1 MPSRAV
7 VIGAGLGGMLAAAAL
22 STAVDEVI
30 VLERDELPAGP
41 EHRRGLP
48 QGRHA
53 HLLMAG
59 GLAAMDDL
67 LPGMDI
73 RRRLLDKGAHEV
85 SFSSGM
91 LARTPEGWLRRWR
104 HEGPRMIS
112 CSRAL
117 VDWVVRDAVLG
128 LGGEEVGRA
137 RVEIRRAQAVEL
149 LGDAGRVR
157 GVRVSTAVRGR
168 GLDAEGDDTGRSAER
183 DVERDIERDIERAAG
198 RDVENDG
205 EREREV
211 GGLNDVLNDVD
222 LDADLVVD
230 ASGRGSRILKWLA
243 ALGISEVRKKTVD
256 AGLVNATRI
265 YRTPAGAEGFP
276 LTIVQADPYAGRP
289 GRSGMVMPIEG
300 DRWMVS
306 LAGSRGG
313 EPPADP
319 DAFLRSAL
327 ELPDPIVG
335 RLISGAE
342 PLTDIHVGRGTAN
355 VRHYLEKVRDWPE
368 GLVVLGDALATF
380 NPAYGQGMSVAA
392 LGVQS
397 FARELARGGP
407 AAPGLSRR
415 VQRAVA
421 RSVDAAWAVAVGQD
435 VWFPGTRGAQP
446 GTADRLVAAYSRR
459 LTRSATGS
467 YHAASALWDLSSLTT
482 GPARVLRPR
491 TLLAT
496 LNGPLLP
503 TPTEPPLTESE
514 RKILRSL
521 DRTGRDG

>member
-7 VIGAGLGGMLAAAAL
+7 VIGAGLAGMLAAAAL

-30 VLERDELPAGP
+30 VLERDDLPTGP

-59 GLAAMDDL
+59 GLTAMDDL

-73 RRRLLDKGAHEV
+73 RLRLLAKGAHEI

-104 HEGPRMIS
+104 PEGPRMIS

-117 VDWVVRDAVLG
+117 VDWAVRDAVLG

-137 RVEIRRAQAVEL
+137 RVEVRRARAVEL

-157 GVRVSTAVRGR
+157 GVRVSTAARGR
-168 GLDAEGDDTGRSAER
+168 EVDAEPGIEGDALHDHDHDHDHDSDA
-183 DVERDIERDIERAAG
+183 
-198 RDVENDG
+198 
-205 EREREV
+205 
-211 GGLNDVLNDVD
+211 D

-230 ASGRGSRILKWLA
+230 ASGRGSRILKWLT
-243 ALGISEVRKKTVD
+243 ALGNSEVREKTVD

-276 LTIVQADPYAGRP
+276 LTVVHADPYSGRP
-289 GRSGMVMPIEG
+289 GRSGMMMPIEG

-313 EPPADP
+313 EPSADP
-319 DAFLRSAL
+319 DEFLRHAL
-327 ELPDPIVG
+327 ELPDPVVG

-355 VRHYLEKVRDWPE
+355 VRHYVEKARDWPD

-380 NPAYGQGMSVAA
+380 NPTYGQGMSVAA
-392 LGVQS
+392 LGVQA

-407 AAPGLSRR
+407 TAPGLSRR
-415 VQRAVA
+415 VQRAAA

-435 VWFPGTRGAQP
+435 VWYPGTRGGQP

-459 LTRSATGS
+459 LTRTATGS
-467 YHAASALWDLSSLTT
+467 YQAAAAVWDLSSLTT
-482 GPARVLRPR
+482 GPTRVLRPR

-503 TPTEPPLTESE
+503 PLTEPPLTESE

-521 DRTGRDG
+521 DRTGRAG